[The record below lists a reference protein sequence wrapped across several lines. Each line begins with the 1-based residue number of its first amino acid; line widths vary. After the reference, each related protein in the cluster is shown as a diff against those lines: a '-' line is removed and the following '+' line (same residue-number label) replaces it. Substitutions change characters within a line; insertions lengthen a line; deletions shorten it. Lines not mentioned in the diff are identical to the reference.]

1 VECHTGAIDLWG
13 GAFRKNK
20 DDETPTGEW
29 PQLISTL
36 QGCSGFF
43 MYVSTVAKQMMTD
56 RFLAQHD
63 FSQDPVVVKSK
74 DHLVRPSRI
83 LVFL

>member
-1 VECHTGAIDLWG
+1 
-13 GAFRKNK
+13 
-20 DDETPTGEW
+20 
-29 PQLISTL
+29 
-36 QGCSGFF
+36 

-63 FSQDPVVVKSK
+63 FSQDPVFVKSK